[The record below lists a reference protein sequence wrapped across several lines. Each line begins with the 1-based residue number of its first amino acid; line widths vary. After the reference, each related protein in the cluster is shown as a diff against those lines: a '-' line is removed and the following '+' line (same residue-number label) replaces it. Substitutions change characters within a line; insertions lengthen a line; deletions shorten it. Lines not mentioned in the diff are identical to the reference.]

1 MDSIR
6 SYGSQGLAYAKS
18 NPITTVALIAAFV
31 MAVLAIVVI
40 FNVRKVPDS
49 AIADEETRKKLVNA
63 KRAALGMAVLAVLGA
78 IAALIKHFRK

>member
-40 FNVRKVPDS
+40 FS
-49 AIADEETRKKLVNA
+49 C
-63 KRAALGMAVLAVLGA
+63 
-78 IAALIKHFRK
+78 FRYGCISCIRCNCCFNQTFQKIIQQRLNITYTIV